1 MHWERSVLWTESAQR
16 EGGGAQGLHRD
27 TGRCENSMPAWRW
40 VVSVWLHS
48 AKGSLQL
55 GFQGLGFTVC
65 LYLVLPI
72 GGGPNDSWPYCV
84 SLLAFSDL
92 GPKDHRVARVLQR
105 GQKTQVQEENEV
117 RTGLCLSVCVCSFII
132 PRRVSVCWGNSNFP
146 LSGHLQIRFSYV
158 AEPSWCSLSTY

>member
-1 MHWERSVLWTESAQR
+1 M
-16 EGGGAQGLHRD
+16 
-27 TGRCENSMPAWRW
+27 
-40 VVSVWLHS
+40 
-48 AKGSLQL
+48 
-55 GFQGLGFTVC
+55 C

-158 AEPSWCSLSTY
+158 AEPS